1 MLFHTV
7 GCETSINLIGHCE
20 YFFFFFLQRC
30 RDEILNSI
38 YETRKYNLY
47 KVS

>member
-1 MLFHTV
+1 MLFHSV
-7 GCETSINLIGHCE
+7 DCETSINLIGRGE
-20 YFFFFFLQRC
+20 YIYFLQKY

-38 YETRKYNLY
+38 YGTRKYNLY